1 MKNQKGITLI
11 ALVITI
17 IVLLILAGIGIA
29 MLTGDNGII
38 TNAQKARSNTAY
50 READEQMRLAYM
62 AVRTEIAAHLAND
75 TAYNATSTTN
85 SEALRALVDRDLH
98 GFAGNGSEWT
108 IELETDTTTGK
119 ATGIFMK
126 CKAAAILV
134 GTESETPLAPSTDG
148 QVCGIIDLASSGRT
162 ASYRFDVDEASHAL
176 TTTTPG
182 TTTPDS
188 DTNTTPGV

>member
-1 MKNQKGITLI
+1 MKKQNGITLI

-17 IVLLILAGIGIA
+17 IVLLILAGIAIA

-75 TAYNATSTTN
+75 TSYNATSTTN
-85 SEALRALVDRDLH
+85 SEALRTLVERDLK

-108 IELETDTTTGK
+108 VTLETDTATGK

-126 CKAAAILV
+126 CKSAAILV
-134 GTESETPLAPSTDG
+134 GTESETPAAPSTDG
-148 QVCGIIDLASSGRT
+148 QVCGIIDIASSGRT
-162 ASYRFDVDEASHAL
+162 AAYRFDVDETSHAL
-176 TTTTPG
+176 TTTPDSGTNPDVTPG
-182 TTTPDS
+182 S
-188 DTNTTPGV
+188 

>member
-17 IVLLILAGIGIA
+17 IVLLILAGIAIA

-75 TAYNATSTTN
+75 TSYDATSNTN
-85 SEALRALVDRDLH
+85 SQALETLVTKDLK

-108 IELETDTTTGK
+108 VTLEKDSTGK

-126 CKAAAILV
+126 CKSASILI
-134 GTESETPLAPSTDG
+134 GTESESPLAPTTDG

-162 ASYRFDVDEASHAL
+162 ASYRFDVDESSHEL
-176 TTTTPG
+176 
-182 TTTPDS
+182 TTTPDTD
-188 DTNTTPGV
+188 DTNTTVQP